1 LIQPNSTTVSTLSV
15 PVPSLDKEGG
25 WC

>member
-1 LIQPNSTTVSTLSV
+1 LAV

-25 WC
+25 MMLMIVAVTQCR